1 MQTNCFS
8 KDVERKSIASC
19 VDHAVAK
26 DSSPTLWR
34 THRPGIVHAVAQ
46 KSSPPQCRAELC
58 GTAVIENRAEGDR
71 TAAAVIEKRAA
82 DEFPETDFSKF
93 TKRSVQQQTTPFA
106 PSRRDVEKE
115 IFEKNPQEGRERPSQ
130 CRTNNN
136 IY

>member
-1 MQTNCFS
+1 MQGG
-8 KDVERKSIASC
+8 A
-19 VDHAVAK
+19 
-26 DSSPTLWR
+26 
-34 THRPGIVHAVAQ
+34 PGKLRGPCRREGFFANALPSTPRNHDQAVAQ

-93 TKRSVQQQTTPFA
+93 ARRSEQQQKTA
-106 PSRRDVEKE
+106 SAACRRAVENE
-115 IFEKNPQEGRERPSQ
+115 IFEKNSQEGRTRPSSY
-130 CRTNNN
+130 RTNNN